1 MRSSKRAS
9 LRYAQKEPYCHDTLG
24 ITHRGRDH
32 RKPAPEKNHSR
43 EEVARPD
50 VGHCQIGRDLTD
62 NVTDGKDGV
71 DDIELVAVKDKLLL
85 HTRHIRI
92 GQIGAIEIIKE
103 VSDAAEGEDE
113 EVDLP

>member
-1 MRSSKRAS
+1 MRSSKCTS
-9 LRYAQKEPYCHDTLG
+9 FRYAQKEPNRHDTLG

-32 RKPAPEKNHSR
+32 RKRTPEKNHGW

-50 VGHCQIGRDLTD
+50 VGHCQIGRDLAD

-71 DDIELVAVKDKLLL
+71 DDIELVAVKGKLLL
-85 HTRHIRI
+85 HTGYIRI
-92 GQIGAIEIIKE
+92 GQVGAIEVVEE
-103 VSDAAEGEDE
+103 VGNAAEGEDK